1 MFSTNKILER
11 NAKEQLRNLI
21 LAITNVDIID
31 INKLIDIFHLVHYSK
46 NSIIINEGEIAS
58 NFYFIYKGIIKIYY
72 HKNDRTVIE
81 RFEKEDGFIGGNF
94 THLTQKPG
102 THIYETLED
111 SILLKVNYQELN
123 ELCKKSHR
131 VEHIYRVM
139 MELFHAN
146 YVARLTTL
154 KAAVSEERY
163 HNFMEEYGD
172 IANRV
177 SLKDIANYLDMT
189 SETISRIRAKQNKS
203 KNN

>member
-1 MFSTNKILER
+1 MINRNQILEK
-11 NAKEQLRNLI
+11 NAKEQLKQLFYS
-21 LAITNVDIID
+21 ITNVEIAYID
-31 INKLIDIFHLVHYSK
+31 KLVDLFHLEHFSK
-46 NSIIINEGEIAS
+46 NSIVIDEGEIAS

-72 HKNDRTVIE
+72 HKNDRIVIE

-94 THLTQKPG
+94 SHLTQKPG

-111 SILLKVNYQELN
+111 AILLKVNYQELN
-123 ELCKKSHR
+123 ELCKQFHQ

-139 MELFHAN
+139 MESFHAN

-163 HNFMEEYGD
+163 HNFMADYGD

-189 SETISRIRAKQNKS
+189 SETISRIRAKVNKS
-203 KNN
+203 KSK

>member
-1 MFSTNKILER
+1 MINRNQILEK
-11 NAKEQLRNLI
+11 NAKEQLNQLFYS
-21 LAITNVDIID
+21 ITNV
-31 INKLIDIFHLVHYSK
+31 
-46 NSIIINEGEIAS
+46 EIAFIQFK
-58 NFYFIYKGIIKIYY
+58 NFTFVNRI
-72 HKNDRTVIE
+72 VIE

-94 THLTQKPG
+94 SHLTQKPG

-111 SILLKVNYQELN
+111 AILLKVNYQELN
-123 ELCKKSHR
+123 ELCKQFHQ

-139 MELFHAN
+139 MESFHAN

-163 HNFMEEYGD
+163 HNFMADYGD

-189 SETISRIRAKQNKS
+189 SETISRIRAKVNKS
-203 KNN
+203 KSK